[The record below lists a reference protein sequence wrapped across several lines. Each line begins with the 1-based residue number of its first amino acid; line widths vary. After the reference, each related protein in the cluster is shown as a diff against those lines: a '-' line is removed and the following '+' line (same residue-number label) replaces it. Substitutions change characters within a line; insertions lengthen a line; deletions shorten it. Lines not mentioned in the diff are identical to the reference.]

1 MTRINDI
8 FAARMDRIRKG
19 GDEGFT
25 LIELLVVIIII
36 GILAAIAIP
45 LFLNQ
50 RTSAWQAGVKSDVHN
65 AVLAVETYSTSNNGT
80 LPGGGTAAN
89 TANTAAK
96 LSITSTTPAS
106 VITVTVSA
114 NDTIV
119 LNVSGNFYQ
128 IVGSNSNVGT
138 GWYYVYNSASGSGAA
153 ATASPASVPT
163 T

>member
-65 AVLAVETYSTSNNGT
+65 AVLAVETYSTSNNGN
-80 LPGGGTAAN
+80 LPAAGPANN
-89 TANTAAK
+89 TTNNSATKIAIP
-96 LSITSTTPAS
+96 SS
-106 VITVTVSA
+106 VTVTVSA
-114 NDTIV
+114 GDLIN
-119 LNVSGNFYQ
+119 LYVSGNYYT
-128 IVGSNSNVGT
+128 IVGSNKNIT
-138 GWYYVYNSASGSGAA
+138 NWWYVYNSNQGSGAA
-153 ATASPASVPT
+153 VTTAPSTVVPSA
-163 T
+163 

>member
-65 AVLAVETYSTSNNGT
+65 AVLAVETYSTSNNGS
-80 LPGGGTAAN
+80 LPDPGQVDNSNGTSAIKG
-89 TANTAAK
+89 T
-96 LSITSTTPAS
+96 TSTTNGIPL
-106 VITVTVSA
+106 TVSA
-114 NDTIV
+114 GDLIN
-119 LNVSGNFYQ
+119 LYVSGNYYT
-128 IVGSNSNVGT
+128 IVGSNKNVT
-138 GWYYVYNSASGSGAA
+138 PWYYVYNSASGSGAA
-153 ATASPASVPT
+153 FTTAPSTVVPSA
-163 T
+163 

>member
-50 RTSAWQAGVKSDVHN
+50 RTSAWQASVKSDVHN
-65 AVLAVETYSTSNNGT
+65 AVLAVETYSTSNNGA
-80 LPGGGTAAN
+80 LPAAGTASGGSSA
-89 TANTAAK
+89 AAK
-96 LSITSTTPAS
+96 TTITNS
-106 VITVTVSA
+106 VTLTVSA
-114 NDTIV
+114 GNTIAI
-119 LNVSGNFYQ
+119 NIGGTNYYQ
-128 IVGSNSNVGT
+128 VVGSNTNVS
-138 GWYYVYNSASGSGAA
+138 GWYYVYNSASGSGAT
-153 ATASPASVPT
+153 ATASPTAVPT
-163 T
+163 S

>member
-8 FAARMDRIRKG
+8 FAARLDRIRKG

-65 AVLAVETYSTSNNGT
+65 AVLAVETYSTSNNGSLPT
-80 LPGGGTAAN
+80 LTGGTASVAN
-89 TANTAAK
+89 ATSSAAK
-96 LSITSTTPAS
+96 GTLGTGGPTI
-106 VITVTVSA
+106 TVSA

-119 LNVSGNFYQ
+119 LNVSGNYYQ
-128 IVGSNSNVGT
+128 IVGSNSNVGS
-138 GWYYVYNSASGSGAA
+138 GWFYVYDSASGSGSAVS
-153 ATASPASVPT
+153 TAPSGVPT
-163 T
+163 A

>member
-65 AVLAVETYSTSNNGT
+65 AVLAVETYSTSNNGSLPT
-80 LPGGGTAAN
+80 LTSNTATVAN
-89 TANTAAK
+89 TTASATK
-96 LSITSTTPAS
+96 GTLGTNGPSI
-106 VITVTVSA
+106 TVSA
-114 NDTIV
+114 NDSIV
-119 LNVSGNFYQ
+119 LNVSGNYYQ
-128 IVGSNSNVGT
+128 IVGSSTNVPT
-138 GWYYVYNSASGSGAA
+138 WFYVYNSASGSGAA
-153 ATASPASVPT
+153 ATTAPSSVPT
-163 T
+163 A